1 MGVVG
6 EYVKV
11 VVDAACSPHNDR
23 MHVQRTD
30 ECYRTREELSMKIAA
45 FPQFEMSLKLKMS
58 LVIDV
63 YIQYDSFSFFF
74 FQESKLMTHLKIDG
88 TLGLLQ
94 FDEML
99 I

>member
-1 MGVVG
+1 MGVVR

-45 FPQFEMSLKLKMS
+45 FPQFKMSLKLKMS

-74 FQESKLMTHLKIDG
+74 PGE
-88 TLGLLQ
+88 
-94 FDEML
+94 
-99 I
+99 